1 MSLINEQAAFLKD
14 VRKLLTFAEEKHFLA
29 TAGELERSPEV
40 QAQHLREGR
49 ATTMDSM
56 HLRKC
61 AIDLNFFVEQG
72 ERSEWV
78 HSLAQLEAVGAYW
91 EGLDPRN
98 RWGGR
103 NKGVLDLSHFERDLG
118 AWPSSST
125 SALEPPAIERETTAV
140 ATPERPGT
148 IAWAPPAGQRPAL
161 RRGSAQRQD
170 ILVLQER
177 LVKLKLL
184 EHASGE
190 FDAATEKAVI
200 EFQRQHQLVA
210 DGVAG
215 AKTWG
220 VLESATSGSTAP
232 ANPRWLGDADLEKA
246 AADLGVELA
255 AVRAVY
261 KVESNG
267 KGFVDDQPKIL
278 FEGHV
283 FWRQLKT
290 YGLDPQRLAGGNA
303 DILYPKWTR
312 EFYGDQA
319 HERER
324 LRRAEAIHQ
333 AAARESASW
342 GLFQIMGYHW
352 QTLNGDD
359 NPPRYASVNDFVD
372 CMRRHERD
380 QLEAFCLFLRASKSR
395 GELLVDLLRRLDWAA
410 FAYGYNGPGYRENT
424 YDDKLRAAYLK
435 GKAEGSG

>member
-1 MSLINEQAAFLKD
+1 MSLIHEQAAFLRD
-14 VRKLLTFAEEKHFLA
+14 VRKLLEFADEKNLLV
-29 TAGELERSPEV
+29 TAGELGRTPEA
-40 QAQHLREGR
+40 QAQQLREGR
-49 ATTMDSM
+49 HRTMDSM

-61 AIDLNFFVEQG
+61 AIDLNFFAEQG
-72 ERSEWV
+72 GRTEWV
-78 HSLAQLEAVGAYW
+78 HSLEVLETVGAYW

-103 NKGVLDLSHFERDLG
+103 QGVLELSHFERDLG

-125 SALEPPAIERETTAV
+125 SALDPPTLERETTAV

-148 IAWAPPAGQRPAL
+148 ISSAPTAGQRPTL
-161 RRGSAQRQD
+161 RRGNGERQD
-170 ILVLQER
+170 ILVLQEK

-184 EHASGE
+184 DQPSGE
-190 FDAATEKAVI
+190 FDARTEKAAI
-200 EFQRQHQLVA
+200 EFQRQHGLVA
-210 DGVAG
+210 DGIVG
-215 AKTWG
+215 TKTWG
-220 VLESATSGSTAP
+220 VLDAATSGNTAP

-261 KVESNG
+261 QVESNG
-267 KGFVDDQPKIL
+267 RGFVDDQPKIL
-278 FEGHV
+278 FEGQV

-290 YGLDPQRLAGGNA
+290 HGLDPQRLANDNT

-312 EFYGDQA
+312 NHYGSQA
-319 HERER
+319 HERDR

-352 QTLNGDD
+352 QTLNGASQ
-359 NPPRYASVNDFVD
+359 PLRYNSVDDFVD
-372 CMRRHERD
+372 YMRRHERD
-380 QLEAFCLFLRASKSR
+380 QLEAFCLFLRVTRSR
-395 GELLVDLLRRLDWAA
+395 GGLLVDLLRQLDWPA
-410 FAYGYNGPGYRENT
+410 FAYGYNGPGYRENA

-435 GKAEGSG
+435 FKAEGSA